1 MHCCIGFALLTA
13 FTSALAQPLSFASD
27 PARMAKITLGEER
40 GSVAVGVWQQGRAA
54 YAFQSGGP
62 LDSSASASAAL
73 ESIEH
78 QKLYEIGSISKVFT
92 GLLLAQAVEKG
103 DLSLDDALGKLLD
116 GKIAFQSPQV
126 AAITLRQLVTHSSC
140 LPRLPKEIAERSGG
154 PNPYAAFHRR
164 MMWQSLTALSLSNS
178 PPCAPAYS
186 NFGLGLVGEILSE
199 RYGKPWQTLV
209 HDNIT
214 APLGMMDTVQ
224 DLGSKADRMA
234 AGFNNAESMAP
245 WDFQAMA
252 GAGALRSTAADM
264 LIFSRAM
271 MAGPDGPLG
280 EAAVRMRTPLGV
292 FGSGQIGYAMMI
304 RGPVE
309 RRIYHH
315 DGLTGGY
322 RAQWM
327 IAPDTQ
333 EAAVALAGNTHA
345 APGRL
350 LAALTAHRYPIAE
363 SVLASV
369 GGTATAITSDQLN
382 EFAGVY
388 RIDKLSGAVV
398 VAQDSVLYARFQGG
412 GRYRSLAYAGKDLFI
427 DTEFAATLQ
436 FLRIGGRLTGLT
448 YSQGGG
454 GFNAE
459 RIGNAPPTIAVLP
472 NAAVQDYVGRYF
484 LERPMRRNLDFDVK
498 AEAGQLAVRS
508 GNWPRQAVSPMANQP
523 DRFVYANVKAELQF
537 ERDANS
543 KVIALVL
550 HEGAA
555 IRIPRFVISDKN

>member
-1 MHCCIGFALLTA
+1 MRCCIALTLMTALTA
-13 FTSALAQPLSFASD
+13 GLAQPVSFASD

-40 GSVAVGVWQQGRAA
+40 GSVAVGVWHQGRAA
-54 YAFQSGGP
+54 YAFQTGGG
-62 LDSSASASAAL
+62 LASSAVGAPAPESAQ
-73 ESIEH
+73 H
-78 QKLYEIGSISKVFT
+78 QKLYEIGSVSKVFT

-103 DLSLDDALGKLLD
+103 DLSLDDTLGKLLD
-116 GKIAFQSPQV
+116 GKVGFQSPHV
-126 AAITLRQLVTHSSC
+126 AAITLRQLITHSSC
-140 LPRLPKEIAERSGG
+140 LPRAPKEISERLGG
-154 PNPYAAFHRR
+154 PSPYATFNRR
-164 MMWQSLTALSLSNS
+164 MMWQSLAVASIPNA

-186 NFGLGLVGEILSE
+186 NFGLGLVGDILSE
-199 RYGKPWQTLV
+199 RYGKPWQALV
-209 HDNIT
+209 RDNIT

-224 DLGSKADRMA
+224 DLGSKTDRMA
-234 AGFNNAESMAP
+234 AGFNHAAPMAP

-252 GAGALRSTAADM
+252 GAGALRSTVADM

-280 EAAVRMRTPLGV
+280 AAAVRMRTPLGV

-304 RGPVE
+304 RGPAE

-350 LAALTAHRYPIAE
+350 LAAITAHRYPIAE

-369 GGTATAITSDQLN
+369 GGTAATITSDQLK
-382 EFAGVY
+382 EFGGVY
-388 RIDKLSGAVV
+388 RIDRSSGAVV
-398 VAQDSVLYARFQGG
+398 VAQDGVLYARFQGG
-412 GRYRSLAYAGKDLFI
+412 GRYRSLAHAGKDLFI
-427 DTEFAATLQ
+427 DAEFAAMLQ
-436 FLRIGGRLTGLT
+436 FQRIGGRVTGLT
-448 YSQGGG
+448 YTQGGG
-454 GFNAE
+454 AFNAE
-459 RIGNAPPTIAVLP
+459 RTGDAPPAIAVLP
-472 NAAVQDYVGRYF
+472 NAATQDYVGRYF
-484 LERPMRRNLDFDVK
+484 LQRPLQRNLDFDVK

-508 GNWPRQAVSPMANQP
+508 GNWPRQPVSPLPNQP

-537 ERDANS
+537 ERDAKG
-543 KVIALVL
+543 KVIAVVL

-555 IRIPRFVISDKN
+555 LRIPRFETSDKN